1 MPSSCAFALIELR
14 MEDEK
19 MKLYWIG
26 ILSAALV
33 ATCISSNGFA
43 ADEMKLQAISDN
55 AIKPI
60 MDKYGIPG
68 MAVAITVD
76 GEDHIY
82 NYGVVSKDTNKPV
95 TAATM
100 FELGSISK
108 TFTVTLT
115 SYAEVTGRLSLS
127 DKASKYL
134 PSMKGSPFGD
144 VALMNLG
151 THTAGG
157 FPLQI
162 PDDVKTEKQLMD
174 YFEAW
179 RPSYEAGT
187 HRTYA
192 NPSIGMLGYITAK
205 SMQRDFAAL
214 MQDELFPSLGLK
226 STYINV
232 PKSRVA
238 DYAQGYKRSGEPA
251 RMTPAILSSEAYGV
265 KSTASDMIRFID
277 ANMGL
282 VDLDEKLRQAIT
294 NTHREYFD
302 VGAMTQDLIWEQYSY
317 PAKLTTLME
326 NNSSAM
332 LKSIPVKQ
340 LKPAMEPRD
349 DVWINKTGSTN
360 GFGAYVAFIPKE
372 RVGIVILANKNYPN
386 EDRVSAAYQI
396 LTDITSAR

>member
-1 MPSSCAFALIELR
+1 MNR
-14 MEDEK
+14 N
-19 MKLYWIG
+19 WIK

-33 ATCISSNGFA
+33 STCISTSGLA
-43 ADEMKLQAISDN
+43 ADALKLKAISDA
-55 AIKPI
+55 AIRPI

-68 MAVAITVD
+68 MAVAIAVD
-76 GEDHIY
+76 GQNHIF
-82 NYGVVSKDTNKPV
+82 NYGVESKDTNRPV
-95 TAATM
+95 SPATM

-115 SYAEVTGRLSLS
+115 SYADVTGRLSLS
-127 DKASKYL
+127 DKANKYL
-134 PSMKGSPFGD
+134 PAMKGRPFGD
-144 VALMNLG
+144 VVLTDLG

-157 FPLQI
+157 FPLQV
-162 PDDVKTEKQLMD
+162 PDEVKTEKQLME
-174 YFEAW
+174 YLATW
-179 RPSYEAGT
+179 KPSYAAGT

-205 SMQRDFAAL
+205 SMNDGFVAL
-214 MQDELFPSLGLK
+214 MEGKLFPSLGLK
-226 STYINV
+226 STFIDV
-232 PKSRVA
+232 PKSRMA
-238 DYAQGYKRSGEPA
+238 NYAQGYKRNGEPA

-282 VDLDEKLRQAIT
+282 VELGDKLQQAIN
-294 NTHREYFD
+294 NTHRGYFD

-317 PAKLTTLME
+317 PATLTTLLD

-332 LKSIPVKQ
+332 LKTIPVKQ
-340 LKPAMEPRD
+340 LTPAMEPRE

-372 RVGIVILANKNYPN
+372 RLGIVILANKNYPN
-386 EDRVSAAYQI
+386 EDRVSAAYRI